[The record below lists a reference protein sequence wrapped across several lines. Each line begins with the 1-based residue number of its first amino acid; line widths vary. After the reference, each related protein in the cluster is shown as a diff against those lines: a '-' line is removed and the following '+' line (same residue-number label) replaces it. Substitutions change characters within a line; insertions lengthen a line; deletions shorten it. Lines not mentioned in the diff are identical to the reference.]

1 MDYKR
6 VKSGREKG
14 LVWLALILTAVI
26 LVQCVMNIV
35 LIISNRQ
42 TKAMFDEALQGQLTM
57 QEEINSLKG
66 IDNGNTEIRISC
78 GALSCATD
86 WADRASAR
94 LHRRLCVKRFVNRLK
109 KHLNFR
115 VRRYTDISKRRRL
128 FWVRNER
135 VQNRICRVRLL
146 HW

>member
-26 LVQCVMNIV
+26 QCVMNIV
-35 LIISNRQ
+35 LIVSNRQ

-66 IDNGNTEIRISC
+66 IDNGNTEN
-78 GALSCATD
+78 TD
-86 WADRASAR
+86 NAENSENTADFENSAEE
-94 LHRRLCVKRFVNRLK
+94 NG
-109 KHLNFR
+109 N
-115 VRRYTDISKRRRL
+115 
-128 FWVRNER
+128 
-135 VQNRICRVRLL
+135 Q
-146 HW
+146 

>member
-14 LVWLALILTAVI
+14 LVWLALILTII

-35 LIISNRQ
+35 LIVSNRQ

-66 IDNGNTEIRISC
+66 IDNSNTEN
-78 GALSCATD
+78 TD
-86 WADRASAR
+86 NAENSE
-94 LHRRLCVKRFVNRLK
+94 K
-109 KHLNFR
+109 
-115 VRRYTDISKRRRL
+115 YS
-128 FWVRNER
+128 
-135 VQNRICRVRLL
+135 
-146 HW
+146 

>member
-35 LIISNRQ
+35 LIVSNHQ

-66 IDNGNTEIRISC
+66 IDNGNAENSENT
-78 GALSCATD
+78 
-86 WADRASAR
+86 ADFENSAEE
-94 LHRRLCVKRFVNRLK
+94 NG
-109 KHLNFR
+109 N
-115 VRRYTDISKRRRL
+115 
-128 FWVRNER
+128 
-135 VQNRICRVRLL
+135 Q
-146 HW
+146 

>member
-42 TKAMFDEALQGQLTM
+42 TKAMFDEALQGQLIFDALLIM
-57 QEEINSLKG
+57 G
-66 IDNGNTEIRISC
+66 IHEGAGNC
-78 GALSCATD
+78 MGL
-86 WADRASAR
+86 
-94 LHRRLCVKRFVNRLK
+94 
-109 KHLNFR
+109 
-115 VRRYTDISKRRRL
+115 
-128 FWVRNER
+128 
-135 VQNRICRVRLL
+135 
-146 HW
+146 

>member
-14 LVWLALILTAVI
+14 LVWLGLILTAVI

-35 LIISNRQ
+35 LIVSNRQ

-66 IDNGNTEIRISC
+66 IDNGNTENTDNAENSENTADFENSAEENEINKC
-78 GALSCATD
+78 G
-86 WADRASAR
+86 
-94 LHRRLCVKRFVNRLK
+94 VNL
-109 KHLNFR
+109 
-115 VRRYTDISKRRRL
+115 
-128 FWVRNER
+128 
-135 VQNRICRVRLL
+135 
-146 HW
+146 

>member
-35 LIISNRQ
+35 LIVSNRQ

-66 IDNGNTEIRISC
+66 IDNGNTEN
-78 GALSCATD
+78 TENT
-86 WADRASAR
+86 ADFENSAEE
-94 LHRRLCVKRFVNRLK
+94 NG
-109 KHLNFR
+109 N
-115 VRRYTDISKRRRL
+115 
-128 FWVRNER
+128 
-135 VQNRICRVRLL
+135 Q
-146 HW
+146 

>member
-66 IDNGNTEIRISC
+66 IDNGNTEQC
-78 GALSCATD
+78 
-86 WADRASAR
+86 
-94 LHRRLCVKRFVNRLK
+94 RRKRKSINVG
-109 KHLNFR
+109 
-115 VRRYTDISKRRRL
+115 
-128 FWVRNER
+128 
-135 VQNRICRVRLL
+135 
-146 HW
+146 

>member
-35 LIISNRQ
+35 LIVSNRQ

-66 IDNGNTEIRISC
+66 IDNGNTEN
-78 GALSCATD
+78 TD
-86 WADRASAR
+86 NMENTDNAENSENTADFENSAEE
-94 LHRRLCVKRFVNRLK
+94 NG
-109 KHLNFR
+109 N
-115 VRRYTDISKRRRL
+115 
-128 FWVRNER
+128 
-135 VQNRICRVRLL
+135 Q
-146 HW
+146 

>member
-35 LIISNRQ
+35 LIVSNRQ

-66 IDNGNTEIRISC
+66 INGNTEN
-78 GALSCATD
+78 TD
-86 WADRASAR
+86 NAENSENIADFENSAEE
-94 LHRRLCVKRFVNRLK
+94 NG
-109 KHLNFR
+109 N
-115 VRRYTDISKRRRL
+115 
-128 FWVRNER
+128 
-135 VQNRICRVRLL
+135 Q
-146 HW
+146 

>member
-35 LIISNRQ
+35 LIVSNRQ

-66 IDNGNTEIRISC
+66 IDNGNTENTDNAENSEKTVQKKTEINKC
-78 GALSCATD
+78 GVKIYESSVTD
-86 WADRASAR
+86 KQ
-94 LHRRLCVKRFVNRLK
+94 RR
-109 KHLNFR
+109 
-115 VRRYTDISKRRRL
+115 S
-128 FWVRNER
+128 
-135 VQNRICRVRLL
+135 
-146 HW
+146 

>member
-14 LVWLALILTAVI
+14 LVWLVI

-35 LIISNRQ
+35 LIISKRQ

-66 IDNGNTEIRISC
+66 IDNGNTEN
-78 GALSCATD
+78 TD
-86 WADRASAR
+86 NAENSENTADFENSAEE
-94 LHRRLCVKRFVNRLK
+94 NG
-109 KHLNFR
+109 N
-115 VRRYTDISKRRRL
+115 
-128 FWVRNER
+128 
-135 VQNRICRVRLL
+135 Q
-146 HW
+146 